1 MLTTCSWA
9 FIATLG
15 EVFNIA
21 DVARLKLCVAPL
33 WYTTA
38 YPEKHLETSRSSQFF
53 MFQDSQTSG
62 GGCRIAFA
70 LTEPLPLH
78 ENNAEDL
85 SGLAWISR
93 HGGHPQ
99 ADITTEVSQLF
110 DMTGCKPYNGTKRN
124 PYLYG

>member
-15 EVFNIA
+15 EVFNVA
-21 DVARLKLCVAPL
+21 DVARLKLYVAPH
-33 WYTTA
+33 WYIMS
-38 YPEKHLETSRSSQFF
+38 YPEKHLETSRNGHFF
-53 MFQDSQTSG
+53 MFMDIQTGG
-62 GGCRIAFA
+62 GGCRIVFT
-70 LTEPLPLH
+70 LTDPLPIS
-78 ENNAEDL
+78 ENCADNL
-85 SGLAWISR
+85 KGVAWISR
-93 HGGHPQ
+93 HGGYPQ